1 MTVITNSIMKKVRV
15 IFLMRRLVTPF
26 AFLSAAVVVLV
37 STVSVSHVIQN
48 MPTLIDVHA
57 VVKFFA
63 LAFAHTDVVVKSA
76 LVAGTLF
83 LGFTFKGLIE
93 SIRVSVITQKYN

>member
-1 MTVITNSIMKKVRV
+1 MTVLANNIMKRVRM

-26 AFLSAAVVVLV
+26 AFLSAAVVILV
-37 STVSVSHVIQN
+37 STVSVSHVVQN
-48 MPTLIDVHA
+48 MPTLVDVQA

-83 LGFTFKGLIE
+83 LGFTLKGLFE
-93 SIRVSVITQKYN
+93 SLRMSSLSQKI